1 MNSKLSNES
10 DGGTAVTQNTS
21 YKKDIAICKRTLEFL
36 EKKQAEYDELY
47 GEDDEEDWDEEGDL
61 DE

>member
-1 MNSKLSNES
+1 MRPQSCGDNY
-10 DGGTAVTQNTS
+10 NTS

-47 GEDDEEDWDEEGDL
+47 GEDDEGDL

>member
-10 DGGTAVTQNTS
+10 DGVSAVTHNT
-21 YKKDIAICKRTLEFL
+21 YFNKKDIEICKRTLEFL
-36 EKKQAEYDELY
+36 EKKQAKYDELY
-47 GEDDEEDWDEEGDL
+47 GEDDEADL